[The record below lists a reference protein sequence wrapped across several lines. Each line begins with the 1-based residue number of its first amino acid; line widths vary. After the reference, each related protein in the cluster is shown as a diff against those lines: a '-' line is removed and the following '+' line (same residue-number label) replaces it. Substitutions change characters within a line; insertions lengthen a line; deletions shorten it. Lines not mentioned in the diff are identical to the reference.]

1 MSNTENQKEDTT
13 FLDAYLDAM
22 LWTEEER
29 LEKELGSPAGLVDLS
44 FETITRVRKECK
56 RFLTKEVKIL
66 INGHEEQAGHDFW
79 LTRNGHGA
87 GYWDHHQ
94 HCSNDH
100 ILCRRYC
107 LPRVAASFSGKG
119 DYTDIS
125 EAEDKACHALQ
136 RINEIA
142 KGE

>member
-87 GYWDHHQ
+87 GFWDRTDIWDQ
-94 HCSNDH
+94 EARDFLTERAKQFGEVS
-100 ILCRRYC
+100 LY
-107 LPRVAASFSGKG
+107 VG
-119 DYTDIS
+119 DDKKIYTD
-125 EAEDKACHALQ
+125 L
-136 RINEIA
+136 
-142 KGE
+142 